1 MIIGKEETMKG
12 NSQFS
17 TVKSQLPKGWEI
29 KKLGE
34 VCENLDRQRIPI
46 EKNKRVAGVV
56 PYYGASGI
64 VDYVEGYLFD
74 EELLCVSE
82 DGANLL
88 ARTYPIAFSIQG
100 KTWVNNHAHVLRFAN
115 KSTQNFVKL
124 YINFIKIDKYVSGMA
139 QPKLNQK
146 KLNSILI
153 PLPPLA
159 EQQRIVAKLDA
170 LFAKIQALET
180 KTKQNLENAKEL
192 FKSYLQGVFEN
203 KGNNWEEKK
212 LKDIGIVQTGTT
224 PPTKDKANY
233 GDYIPFVK
241 PSHFTSEGNIEVEK
255 SMLSEQGL
263 KKGRLIQEKSILM
276 VCIGATIGKTSYTPI
291 RVSSNQQINSLTP
304 NNNYYAKFFY
314 YTFIS
319 SFFQKQVL
327 IEGQSAQATLPII
340 NKTKWGNLKVVFPR
354 SIAEQQR
361 ITEKLDVL
369 SLKTKQLESI
379 YQEKLLLLAELKKSI
394 LDKAFKGEL

>member
-1 MIIGKEETMKG
+1 MMKG

-203 KGNNWEEKK
+203 KGDDWEEKK
-212 LKDIGIVQTGTT
+212 LGDIGILTSSKRIYKKEYTEKGVPFYRSKEIKELGNNRDISIELYISKERYLEIKSKFGVPQKGDILLTAVGTIGEMYVV
-224 PPTKDKANY
+224 KDNEEFYFK
-233 GDYIPFVK
+233 D
-241 PSHFTSEGNIEVEK
+241 GNIMWLKDFTTLNTYYLKYALTSFVDILK
-255 SMLSEQGL
+255 SMARGAAYSALTIEKLREYSIPLPPLS
-263 KKGRLIQEKSILM
+263 
-276 VCIGATIGKTSYTPI
+276 
-291 RVSSNQQINSLTP
+291 
-304 NNNYYAKFFY
+304 
-314 YTFIS
+314 
-319 SFFQKQVL
+319 
-327 IEGQSAQATLPII
+327 
-340 NKTKWGNLKVVFPR
+340 
-354 SIAEQQR
+354 EQQR
-361 ITEKLDVL
+361 IVEKLDSL
-369 SLKTKQLESI
+369 SAETKKLEQI
-379 YQEKLLLLAELKKSI
+379 YQQKLVLLAELKESL